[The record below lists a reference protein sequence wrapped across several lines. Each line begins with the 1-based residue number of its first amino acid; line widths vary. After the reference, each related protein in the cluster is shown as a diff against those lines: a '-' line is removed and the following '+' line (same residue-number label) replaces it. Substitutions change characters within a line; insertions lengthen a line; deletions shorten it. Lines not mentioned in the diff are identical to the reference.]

1 MLRTMSAVKSR
12 DKDRW
17 EDLPEFLPDD
27 ALLSVDG
34 LDVPVPSDAAYPDN
48 APPPGA
54 DDTDTPDVPSPC
66 VINVPTDPQARV
78 SWTQDLLMDVALGA
92 SGESICKAYGLTPD
106 QLSTIKRHPA
116 FANQL
121 KKVRE
126 ALDKDG
132 LSFRMRAQMQAEAL
146 LRTSWELIH
155 SPTTPASVKVELI
168 KQTVRWAGLD
178 GPAAPVAMAS
188 AAGFSVNIL
197 LNEEGRVAQAANEAN
212 AASAPRAPAPAHA
225 VIDV

>member
-1 MLRTMSAVKSR
+1 MSAVKSR
-12 DKDRW
+12 GKDRW
-17 EDLPEFLPDD
+17 EDLPDFLPDD

-34 LDVPVPSDAAYPDN
+34 LDVPVPSDALS
-48 APPPGA
+48 
-54 DDTDTPDVPSPC
+54 DTDAPSDTPDVPDVPSPC

-155 SPTTPASVKVELI
+155 SPATPASVKVELI

-178 GPAAPVAMAS
+178 GPVAPVAMAS

-212 AASAPRAPAPAHA
+212 AATA

>member
-1 MLRTMSAVKSR
+1 MSAVKSR

-17 EDLPEFLPDD
+17 EDLPDFLPDD

-34 LDVPVPSDAAYPDN
+34 LDVPVPSDAAYPDD
-48 APPPGA
+48 ARPP
-54 DDTDTPDVPSPC
+54 DDTPDASDVPSPC

-197 LNEEGRVAQAANEAN
+197 LNEEGRVAQAANEAG
-212 AASAPRAPAPAHA
+212 APRASAPAHA